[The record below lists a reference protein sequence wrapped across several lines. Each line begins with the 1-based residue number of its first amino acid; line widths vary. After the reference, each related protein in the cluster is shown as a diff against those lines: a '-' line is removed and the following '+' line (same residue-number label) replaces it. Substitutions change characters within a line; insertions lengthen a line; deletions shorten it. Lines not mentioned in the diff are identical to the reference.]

1 MTTRVRL
8 GGATCGAG
16 PGGRTAIHGPAMSAS
31 FVRPRRLT
39 IHRIAAN
46 NYQLPERGRLDGGTI
61 LLMRMYVTML
71 P

>member
-8 GGATCGAG
+8 GGAIRDDGVVG
-16 PGGRTAIHGPAMSAS
+16 QTAIHGPATSAMC
-31 FVRPRRLT
+31 VRPRRLT
-39 IHRIAAN
+39 SHRVAAATI
-46 NYQLPERGRLDGGTI
+46 QLPERGRLDGGTI

>member
-8 GGATCGAG
+8 GGATCGV
-16 PGGRTAIHGPAMSAS
+16 GGRTAIHGPAMSAN